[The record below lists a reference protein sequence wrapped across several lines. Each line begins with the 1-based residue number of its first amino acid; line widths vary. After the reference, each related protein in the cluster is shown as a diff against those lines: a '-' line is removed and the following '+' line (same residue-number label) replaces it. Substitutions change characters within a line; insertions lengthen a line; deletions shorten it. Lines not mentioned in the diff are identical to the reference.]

1 MDEKVEPQIQEAQ
14 HSPRTG
20 TRDTARSRP
29 RLPSLTT
36 GDRGT
41 HREVARGHVVHRAT
55 RRVTATSRQKLG
67 GAEHSAGTASE
78 RSEKA
83 DRPFQYRLQT
93 PAQRRQ
99 METLSDVKAEEPIA
113 GGPDGQRAG
122 TLHGRRGPR
131 QHTRKRWLCQEKRDA
146 GPGRCTGR
154 HAQRRHTA
162 GVGGT
167 GTRPRKVLLLHAKCQ
182 HHPRGG

>member
-20 TRDTARSRP
+20 TRDTARSGP

-41 HREVARGHVVHRAT
+41 RREVARGRVVHRAT
-55 RRVTATSRQKLG
+55 RRVTATSRQKL

>member
-20 TRDTARSRP
+20 TRDTARSGP

-41 HREVARGHVVHRAT
+41 RREVARGRVVHRAT

-67 GAEHSAGTASE
+67 AEHSAGTASE
-78 RSEKA
+78 RSEKS
-83 DRPFQYRLQT
+83 RQT
-93 PAQRRQ
+93 VPVQAANPGTA
-99 METLSDVKAEEPIA
+99 ETDGDASDVKAEEPIA

-131 QHTRKRWLCQEKRDA
+131 QHTRKRGLCQEKRDA